1 MPNPQLGEAVNP
13 VPVPEGLT
21 TQVSRQ
27 YSALCDLRRN
37 TSILESLINSAE
49 GNTSSCSNEEK
60 EAIPEGLLPYSEH
73 VAVQLGLETEK
84 QAYLLERLERLLGV
98 SA

>member
-37 TSILESLINSAE
+37 TSILESLINSA
-49 GNTSSCSNEEK
+49 GQYF
-60 EAIPEGLLPYSEH
+60 IMF
-73 VAVQLGLETEK
+73 
-84 QAYLLERLERLLGV
+84 
-98 SA
+98 